1 MSTIP
6 SISQFSFLCLYLLRN
21 QITCPAVSQ
30 SLDRIQ
36 FQFLS
41 MAHKNLDCLA
51 PSIIQHHL
59 FCILAILNHL
69 WLPEHPTLLHSS
81 VPLSWLLSCPS
92 VQRPLRTELFG
103 HWRLS
108 KDYFLL
114 LQLDTLTHHSRLHWY
129 PDACG
134 VHLRPAWSVH
144 SIPSATRPLCIPAP
158 TVWKTARYIKQ
169 LEAKF
174 KRK

>member
-1 MSTIP
+1 MPLNSTNNLSLFFAFI
-6 SISQFSFLCLYLLRN
+6 YWGN

-30 SLDRIQ
+30 SLDRTQ

-51 PSIIQHHL
+51 SSIIQHHI

-69 WLPEHPTLLHSS
+69 WFLEHTMLLHPS
-81 VPLSWLLSCPS
+81 VPLSWLLSCLS
-92 VQRPLRTELFG
+92 VQHPLRIELFG
-103 HWRLS
+103 HWGLS

-114 LQLDTLTHHSRLHWY
+114 LQLDILTHHSWLHWY

-134 VHLRPAWSVH
+134 VHLRLAWSVH
-144 SIPSATRPLCIPAP
+144 SIPSATRPLCIPAL